1 MSNKV
6 FILNS
11 SDGKPFKFDTAADIE
26 PHIASLKGNETVEE
40 IRLSGHTFGIEACK
54 ALAEVLKTN
63 TNLQVFN
70 AADIFT
76 GRLISEIPDALAA
89 LLTAL
94 LTLEYLHTVDLSD
107 NAFGGRLAD
116 TLRDF
121 YARAGPLRHLLLNN
135 NGLGPTGGIIVANS
149 IRDLATLKAS
159 NPAYPPLETIVCGR
173 NRLEN
178 GSMEA
183 WAEAYAAH
191 KSLKT
196 VKMVQ
201 NGIRQE
207 GINTLLRSGLSKN
220 LGLQTLD
227 LQDNTFTV
235 TGALALAAVVTNWS
249 DLLELGVGD
258 CLISARGGV
267 LLGEALAQQK
277 NKALKTIRLQYNEI
291 DVKGVEAIK
300 KAITPALPKLQR
312 LELNGNKFSEE
323 ELVVEQMREIFE
335 DRGFGEL
342 DSLSDMEEETDEEA
356 EDEYDEKEDVV
367 KQAEQA
373 ENAEVP
379 QEEDKKVDALAD
391 LLGSS
396 KIA

>member
-1 MSNKV
+1 M
-6 FILNS
+6 LHQ
-11 SDGKPFKFDTAADIE
+11 A
-26 PHIASLKGNETVEE
+26 
-40 IRLSGHTFGIEACK
+40 
-54 ALAEVLKTN
+54 
-63 TNLQVFN
+63 FN

-89 LLTAL
+89 LLSAL

-121 YARAGPLRHLLLNN
+121 YSRAGPLRHLLLNN
-135 NGLGPTGGIIVANS
+135 NGLGPAGGIIVANS
-149 IRDLATLKAS
+149 IRDLAALKAS
-159 NPAYPPLETIVCGR
+159 SPAYPPLETIVCGR

-207 GINTLLRSGLSKN
+207 GINTLLRNGLSKN
-220 LGLQTLD
+220 HGLQTLD
-227 LQDNTFTV
+227 LQDNTFTI
-235 TGALALAAVVTNWS
+235 TGAQALAAVVTNWN

-258 CLISARGGV
+258 CLLSARGGV
-267 LLGEALAQQK
+267 LLGEALAQEK

-291 DVKGVEAIK
+291 DIKGVEAIK
-300 KAITPALPKLQR
+300 RAIHTALPKLQR

-335 DRGFGEL
+335 HRGFGEL
-342 DSLSDMEEETDEEA
+342 DSLSDMEEETDGEDEGDEDEDDDEKEAVIKRAEEA
-356 EDEYDEKEDVV
+356 EGAK
-367 KQAEQA
+367 
-373 ENAEVP
+373 VP
-379 QEEDKKVDALAD
+379 QEKDEKVDALAD
-391 LLGSS
+391 LLDGA